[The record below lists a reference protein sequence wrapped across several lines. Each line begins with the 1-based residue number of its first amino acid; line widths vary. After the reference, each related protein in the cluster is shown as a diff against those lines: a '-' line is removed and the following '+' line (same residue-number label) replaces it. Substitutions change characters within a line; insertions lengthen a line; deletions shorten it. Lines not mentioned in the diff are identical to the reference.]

1 MIHDSTKPAS
11 TPLNL
16 RMMVDFRAFLEH
28 QRLFFEI
35 YYKQKISQVWKK
47 NQLCNF
53 SLVDKWVTRQEI
65 NSLWLKVMT
74 CMLKIQF
81 FLLLWIWIL
90 VFFAYETF
98 FVWGNKS
105 FYKHVA
111 KISVINSTAW
121 VLDLLSC
128 GGKKKSNR
136 IGF

>member
-1 MIHDSTKPAS
+1 
-11 TPLNL
+11 
-16 RMMVDFRAFLEH
+16 
-28 QRLFFEI
+28 
-35 YYKQKISQVWKK
+35 
-47 NQLCNF
+47 
-53 SLVDKWVTRQEI
+53 
-65 NSLWLKVMT
+65 MT
-74 CMLKIQF
+74 CMFKIQF

-128 GGKKKSNR
+128 GGKKKSNKLVFKCSWEWWNLVSY
-136 IGF
+136 GFIVFDLKAPSVYIIQTPSFTWAVWTMSSRGVTFILSSL